1 MANNLELITNDVYGV
16 REQFVSV
23 LSDKQLNF
31 DKEAGFAIQ
40 QLSKSE
46 YNMKMAMANR
56 QSVVDAVI
64 NIAAIGISL
73 NPAKKQAY
81 LVPRDGRICLDISYM
96 GLMDLAMDTGSVK
109 WAQAALV
116 YANDTF
122 ESNGLDKLPTHKY
135 NAFSTER
142 GAVLGVYVTVKTT
155 DNDYLT
161 HTMTLLD
168 AHSIRDRSSAWKAWI
183 AKKANSPGPWGTD
196 EGEMIK
202 KTCVKQAY
210 KYWPKTE
217 RLQNAIQY
225 LNTDGGEGLQALELA
240 TPEKILPLL
249 TDARLDTAIAK
260 IKLGE
265 YTTVKLREAFAL
277 TDEQDAKVV
286 AELSKEN
293 A

>member
-1 MANNLELITNDVYGV
+1 MSTNLELITGDIYGV
-16 REQFVSV
+16 RDSFVSV

-40 QLSKSE
+40 QLTKND
-46 YNMKMAMANR
+46 YTMKMAMGNR

-64 NIAAIGISL
+64 NIAAIGITL

-96 GLMDLAMDTGSVK
+96 GLMDLAMDTGSIK

-116 YANDTF
+116 YAADTF

-142 GAVLGVYVTVKTT
+142 GAVLGVYVTVKTN

-161 HTMTLLD
+161 HTMTLSD
-168 AHSIRDRSSAWKAWI
+168 AYAIRDRSSAWKAN
-183 AKKANSPGPWGTD
+183 KSGPWKTD
-196 EGEMIK
+196 EGEMVK

-225 LNTDGGEGLQALELA
+225 LNTDGGEGLQAAELA
-240 TPEKILPLL
+240 PPEKVLPLL
-249 TDARLDTAIAK
+249 TDARLSTAIEK
-260 IKLGE
+260 IKAGE
-265 YTTVKLREAFAL
+265 YTTTKLRESFAL
-277 TDEQDAKVV
+277 TSEQEEKVV
-286 AELSKEN
+286 AELSEEN